1 MVMLHIELEES
12 ENMGKISVKER
23 GMAALKVRKC
33 TLSLEDCLS
42 QNTCSFQPVS
52 LPNVQAFAYS
62 SYTLMSASPIFPVW
76 QNIVNKTS

>member
-42 QNTCSFQPVS
+42 QDTCSFQPVS
-52 LPNVQAFAYS
+52 LPNV
-62 SYTLMSASPIFPVW
+62 
-76 QNIVNKTS
+76 